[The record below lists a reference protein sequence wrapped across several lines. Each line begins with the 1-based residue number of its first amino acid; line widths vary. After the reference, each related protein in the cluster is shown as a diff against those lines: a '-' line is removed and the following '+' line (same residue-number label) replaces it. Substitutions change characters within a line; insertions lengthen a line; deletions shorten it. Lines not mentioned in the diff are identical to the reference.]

1 MARRTFSMHMR
12 PIRIGSPIRPGVL
25 ALGLCWAFACMAQP
39 DATATAKMESELCG
53 CMSMIDQRANDRT
66 LQAEVRSCLEN
77 AVVHHPA
84 AIRGLLQRD
93 GAGESKGY
101 QVGLLL
107 GRHLED
113 RCPAF
118 RPIQQRLRRIN
129 EGSGASKSAS

>member
-1 MARRTFSMHMR
+1 MRMHPAR
-12 PIRIGSPIRPGVL
+12 PILRCISIIS
-25 ALGLCWAFACMAQP
+25 LCWAFTCRAQQ
-39 DATATAKMESELCG
+39 DATATAKMEGELCG
-53 CMSMIDQRANDRT
+53 CMSMIDQRINDRALET
-66 LQAEVRSCLEN
+66 EVRTCLEN

-84 AIRGLLQRD
+84 AIRSLLQRD
-93 GAGESKGY
+93 GAGDTKGY

-129 EGSGASKSAS
+129 EASAVQKSPS